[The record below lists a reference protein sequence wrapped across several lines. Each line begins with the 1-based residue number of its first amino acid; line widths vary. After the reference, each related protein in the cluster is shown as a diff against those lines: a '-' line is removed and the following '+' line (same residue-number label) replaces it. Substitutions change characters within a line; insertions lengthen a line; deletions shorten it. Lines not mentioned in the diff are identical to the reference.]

1 MTTGASPGSSRITL
15 LGIALIW
22 MTAQVLVAVVHDCW
36 ISRGGWGHQPGSHYA
51 DERGVHMLIENN
63 MAALRR
69 ELEDAGV
76 EFIDLGRTEVPGV
89 RLESEMGR
97 SEMRPSRLALYL
109 GALLLPLNAAAQSPA
124 FSV

>member
-1 MTTGASPGSSRITL
+1 MTSGSAAAAEAAGLGHATL
-15 LGIALIW
+15 K
-22 MTAQVLVAVVHDCW
+22 
-36 ISRGGWGHQPGSHYA
+36 RF
-51 DERGVHMLIENN
+51 ERGVHMLIENN

-69 ELEDAGV
+69 EFEDAGV

-89 RLESEMGR
+89 QLESEMGR

>member
-1 MTTGASPGSSRITL
+1 MTSGSAAAAGATRLGHTTL
-15 LGIALIW
+15 KLF
-22 MTAQVLVAVVHDCW
+22 
-36 ISRGGWGHQPGSHYA
+36 
-51 DERGVHMLIENN
+51 ERGVHMLIENN